1 MLLVTLFQKFKRQ
14 PNTRI
19 SFTRSFML
27 PSTLVSVRLTHGIIW
42 DQPFLYDG
50 FSSISSSEK
59 RTTQNTTRRRKKETK
74 LLTTLKSRKNYF
86 SVFSPPKTPPDQGWV
101 VFSLHQKVVLQRC
114 FITVLLFS
122 CLIFCW
128 LFYMF
133 RWLPT
138 FMSVDTSLY
147 GANPVNSSTNRR

>member
-59 RTTQNTTRRRKKETK
+59 RTTQHNPKKNNKT
-74 LLTTLKSRKNYF
+74 LTTLKSRKNCF

-114 FITVLLFS
+114 FITVLLYFLFLS
-122 CLIFCW
+122 DFLLTFICFVDFQLLWASTPVSMELI
-128 LFYMF
+128 
-133 RWLPT
+133 P
-138 FMSVDTSLY
+138 
-147 GANPVNSSTNRR
+147 